1 VCSDGGWVGGRLNP
15 TRVWEMDNTTTDLT
29 SALLQVVLGHE
40 TVHNVSSTAYPGA
53 YPGIDDSFS
62 LSSFAKVSVGLC
74 LHCLYERC
82 WLAGGLARWACVGV
96 GVRL

>member
-1 VCSDGGWVGGRLNP
+1 MVGGWVGGRLNP

-74 LHCLYERC
+74 LHITACTSGVG
-82 WLAGGLARWACVGV
+82 WLAG
-96 GVRL
+96 